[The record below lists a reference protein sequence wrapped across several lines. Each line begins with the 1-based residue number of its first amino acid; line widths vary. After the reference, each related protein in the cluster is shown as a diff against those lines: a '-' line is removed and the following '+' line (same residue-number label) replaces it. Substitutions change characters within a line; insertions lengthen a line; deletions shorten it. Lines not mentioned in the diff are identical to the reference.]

1 MLIRQNGACFPKANR
16 PRGAGARRQRNS
28 RISTGQDCSQSQSSP
43 CLPIT
48 RREFLKRRQSEF
60 KKLCD
65 DEVALLKAS
74 STKPLRV
81 DRWNRL

>member
-1 MLIRQNGACFPKANR
+1 MLIRQNSACFPKANR

-48 RREFLKRRQSEF
+48 RREFLKS
-60 KKLCD
+60 
-65 DEVALLKAS
+65 AGKAS
-74 STKPLRV
+74 ARNGAMTRSLY
-81 DRWNRL
+81 